1 MKTLFT
7 AILSLFLLMPAA
19 LLQAEAEPRVI
30 ELEELENI
38 FHEIVLENAPWP
50 TDDLE
55 IIDFTARPGS
65 VTLPARSY
73 DIQVLQAP
81 QKEHLGRKVVTIAI
95 LVDGEEFQRVRM
107 IGDLQLYG
115 QVICTTKRLQRH
127 ALIEEADVSAVRH
140 NITMLDSGA
149 LMKPQDA
156 IGKRLRTSLRPGAI
170 LYAHLLESPPMVQRG
185 DLVTIIAES
194 NVIRV
199 TVPGEARNAGALGD
213 LVRVKNLMSRK
224 EIFAKVLG
232 SGMVETEF

>member
-7 AILSLFLLMPAA
+7 AILAIFLLMPVP
-19 LLQAEAEPRVI
+19 LLQAEVEPRVI
-30 ELEELENI
+30 ELEELEKI

-50 TDDLE
+50 MDDLE
-55 IIDFTARPGS
+55 IMDFTARPGS
-65 VTLPARSY
+65 VTVPAGSY
-73 DIQVLQAP
+73 DVQVLQAP

-95 LVDGEEFQRVRM
+95 RVNGEEYQRVRM

-115 QVICTTKRLQRH
+115 QVICTTKRLSRH
-127 ALIEEADVSAVRH
+127 ALIGEEDVAAVRH

-149 LMKPQDA
+149 LMKPEDA
-156 IGKRLRTSLRPGAI
+156 VGKRLKTSLRPGAI
-170 LYAHLLESPPMVQRG
+170 LYAHLLESPPLVQRG

-194 NVIRV
+194 NSIRV
-199 TVPGEARNAGALGD
+199 TAPGEARNAGALGD